1 LPIRVFLISDFSLI
15 LKHIEAMLGAERV
28 RFALAGVAT
37 SYVQATETVRQAK
50 PDVVLLD
57 MDGEPEKILPL
68 ITALR
73 SISAAK
79 ILVLTRL
86 DNIALQD
93 EAVLV
98 GARGVVDRS
107 TAPEMLL
114 TAIEKVQ
121 QGQIWL
127 DRTAT
132 GRIFVELSRVSGGKG
147 NDEVADKLSML
158 TAREQNILASIASNS
173 SDAGKIISAKLH
185 ISEST
190 FRNHLTSIYEKL
202 GVTNRSG
209 LLAYVFQND
218 LLKRL
223 VRKPGTIVKT

>member
-1 LPIRVFLISDFSLI
+1 LPIRVFLISDFSLL
-15 LKHIEAMLGAERV
+15 LKYIEGMLGAERL

-37 SYVQATETVRQAK
+37 SCVQATEAVRQAK

-57 MDGEPEKILPL
+57 LDGEPEKILPL

-147 NDEVADKLSML
+147 DDEVADKLSML

-190 FRNHLTSIYEKL
+190 LRNHLTSIYEKL